1 MAIIN
6 FNSISGVSTI
16 SVASSITVGNVAI
29 TSTTI
34 TAPTFVGNVNST
46 SGVTTV
52 TTLNATIISG
62 VSTAGITTAYV
73 TSINDG
79 PIAGSRNRII
89 NGDCRVDQRNNGASV
104 TATSGYMYPVDRL
117 RSFVNTT
124 TARWSVQRSG
134 DAPVGFTSS
143 FLLTVTTP
151 QTSFTA
157 SELGVVLEQ
166 PIEGYNV
173 ADLNWGT
180 SSASPITL
188 SFWVKSSV
196 VGSYPASFFNYN
208 GSAIDRSYVTTF
220 SVSQANTWEYKTI
233 TVPGD
238 TSGTWLKDNR
248 QGLYIALASAG
259 GSDFQGT
266 SNTWQS
272 GLKEYP
278 SGTVNIFA
286 TNGATIRFTG
296 LQLEL
301 GTVST
306 PFERRSYGQELA
318 LCYRYYRRYN
328 PTGTTYTALGS
339 GITGNATNI
348 SRWGFNLDV
357 PVRSTP
363 TISFINC
370 VGWNGAVG
378 GAISAGSNY
387 SSTNFVDIDLTTS
400 GLTATQGL
408 IAKVL
413 MLSNGYIEITGVEL

>member
-1 MAIIN
+1 MSDIR
-6 FNSISGVSTI
+6 FNRWLHQSGTGGVYQDSTGRVGIGTSVPTSALDVQSGTIKIGSNTLSSSGVSTFT
-16 SVASSITVGNVAI
+16 SV
-29 TSTTI
+29 
-34 TAPTFVGNVNST
+34 TA
-46 SGVTTV
+46 TTV
-52 TTLNATIISG
+52 TTTSIVG
-62 VSTAGITTAYV
+62 VNTLGLTTAYV

-151 QTSFTA
+151 QSSFTA
-157 SELGVVLEQ
+157 AELGVTLEQ
-166 PIEGYNV
+166 AIEGHNV
-173 ADLNWGT
+173 SDLNWGT

-196 VGSYPASFFNYN
+196 IGSYSSAFFNYN

-259 GSDFQGT
+259 GSNFQGT
-266 SNTWQS
+266 TNTWQS
-272 GLKEYP
+272 GLREYP
-278 SGTVNIFA
+278 SGTINIFA

-296 LQLEL
+296 LQLES
-301 GTVST
+301 GTVAST
-306 PFERRSYGQELA
+306 FERRSYGQELL
-318 LCYRYYRRYN
+318 LCQRYYERNTRPVFY
-328 PTGTTYTALGS
+328 GFFAGS
-339 GITGNATNI
+339 GTQIQRQTVFFKVTKRDNPATT
-348 SRWGFNLDV
+348 V
-357 PVRSTP
+357 
-363 TISFINC
+363 TIGTASPGTS
-370 VGWNGAVG
+370 VSV
-378 GAISAGSNY
+378 SAD
-387 SSTNFVDIDLTTS
+387 DIDSLLSAFS
-400 GLTATQGL
+400 GSDQNYVEYNWTAD
-408 IAKVL
+408 A
-413 MLSNGYIEITGVEL
+413 EL